1 MLSDIRQFYDK
12 TKLSDNNAESGE
24 SPITHVH
31 VFHKEY
37 PRLARTALP
46 DTVPPGEL
54 FSLLFSRESS
64 RIFSG
69 KPIPLDMLAI
79 ILRSCGL
86 VDPSRQ
92 PEKRTYPSAGARFP
106 VEVYAIAFNV
116 EAVRPGAYH
125 YNFSKHCLELL
136 LEADLADEAMSICSP
151 YVENPAA
158 ALVFTAAI
166 ARSEVKYGI
175 RSFPYSLIEAGHMCQ
190 NVHLACTK
198 LCVGSCPIGG
208 FVNDAVS
215 DILDLT
221 DNELPLYTIG
231 IGMA

>member
-1 MLSDIRQFYDK
+1 M
-12 TKLSDNNAESGE
+12 TKLSDNTMENEE
-24 SPITHVH
+24 PPITHIH

-37 PRLARTALP
+37 PRLAQTDLP
-46 DTVPPGEL
+46 DIVPSGE
-54 FSLLFSRESS
+54 FFDLLFSRESS
-64 RIFSG
+64 RVFSG
-69 KPIPLDMLAI
+69 KPIPLDVLAI
-79 ILRSCGL
+79 ILRSCGI
-86 VDPSRQ
+86 VDPSRR

-106 VEVYAIAFNV
+106 IEVYVVVFKV
-116 EAVRPGAYH
+116 EGISPGAYH

-136 LEADLADEAMSICSP
+136 LEANLTDESTNICSP

-208 FVNDAVS
+208 FVNESVS

-231 IGMA
+231 MGVV